1 MAGKTING
9 MHKGELL
16 KLLKET
22 IDQANKIDEVHKKI
36 LEIEQFVANSASVS
50 KMQNIQA
57 QSAAILDGIQEFR
70 RELLEGDDSTKSAV
84 EKFNDEVEEK
94 RNAWQKTEEK
104 LQEVGYKLLG
114 YTEENDAG
122 EAVHYPGLHERIVR
136 KFKEYEEKHDQ
147 LYKRIETELL
157 SGATTVGLA
166 KAFSDKALEYR
177 KARMW
182 WQSWLIAAL
191 VSPIF
196 YFGVIFPAPD
206 LNVENLL
213 ISFVKHIPVFTFFV
227 WLVIFMG
234 NRRAESKKLEE
245 SYKHKE
251 VMAKSFSGYKK
262 SIGELNVENSTLLI
276 KLMDNLLDAIK
287 KDASNFLTSKGE
299 SHPLVD
305 ATKRSKKGDKQDEF
319 S

>member
-1 MAGKTING
+1 MADKTING
-9 MHKGELL
+9 MRRGDLVR
-16 KLLKET
+16 LLKET
-22 IDQANKIDEVHKKI
+22 IDQINQVRKVHEEI
-36 LEIEQFVANSASVS
+36 LEIEQFVANNASVS
-50 KMQNIQA
+50 AMQNMHS
-57 QSAAILDGIQEFR
+57 QSATILKEIQGFR
-70 RELLEGDDSTKSAV
+70 RELLEGENSTKSAV
-84 EKFNDEVEEK
+84 DSFNAEVDE
-94 RNAWQKTEEK
+94 RRSAWQETAEELEDERDK
-104 LQEVGYKLLG
+104 IVG
-114 YTEENDAG
+114 YTEENDEG
-122 EAVHYPGLHERIVR
+122 KEVYHPGLHEKIVR
-136 KFKEYEEKHDQ
+136 KFKEYEEKYDE

-157 SGATTVGLA
+157 SGATTIGLA

-177 KARMW
+177 IARMW
-182 WQSWLIAAL
+182 WQSWLILAL
-191 VSPIF
+191 ISPIF
-196 YFGVIFPAPD
+196 YFGFIFPTPY
-206 LNVENLL
+206 LGVENLL

-251 VMAKSFSGYKK
+251 VMAKSFTGYKK

-276 KLMDNLLDAIK
+276 KLMNNLLDAIK

-305 ATKRSKKGDKQDEF
+305 ATKRSKKGDKQDEI